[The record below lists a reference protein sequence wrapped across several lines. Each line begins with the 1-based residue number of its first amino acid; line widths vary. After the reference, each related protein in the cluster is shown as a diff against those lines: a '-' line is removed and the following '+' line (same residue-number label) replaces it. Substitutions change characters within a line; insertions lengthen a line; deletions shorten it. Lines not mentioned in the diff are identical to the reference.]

1 MELPQLSTHS
11 LKQALKKLNSEV
23 DPETKNLII
32 NGDRPHLAL
41 TLRQLR
47 QLDSH
52 KGQELE
58 DSLDNN
64 EAPNRGPEEGAEMER
79 SRESLTLSRSEDAG
93 NQLMGLKKKEKK
105 LGEQFDKTKDRSPS
119 DVGVR

>member
-47 QLDSH
+47 QLDGH
-52 KGQELE
+52 KDQELE
-58 DSLDNN
+58 DSLDHN
-64 EAPNRGPEEGAEMER
+64 EAPSRGPEEGGEMER

-93 NQLMGLKKKEKK
+93 NQLMGLKKKDKK
-105 LGEQFDKTKDRSPS
+105 QG
-119 DVGVR
+119 